1 MRELKKDV
9 LNRHVMILDL
19 YPDESRPIRVSNVYE
34 ENTDSEFYTS
44 SNKRIVR
51 EGTIVRPNGANT
63 PMYWLKLI

>member
-1 MRELKKDV
+1 
-9 LNRHVMILDL
+9 MILDL

-63 PMYWLKLI
+63 PMY